1 LHWGWARSPVA
12 AANLRWTV
20 GRLPTSVPNFER
32 EQYLYLTTRGRKTN
46 QPREI
51 EIWFTEHESRFYVMA
66 EYPTS
71 HWIQNLR
78 AHPEVQVRVA
88 GKTVVASARVLSSQA
103 DAKVQRAVQKLFDK
117 KYGWSDGLVVELT
130 PELGEQTTAQP
141 PG

>member
-1 LHWGWARSPVA
+1 MA
-12 AANLRWTV
+12 A
-20 GRLPTSVPNFER
+20 SVPNFER

-88 GKTVVASARVLSSQA
+88 GKTVVASARVLSSEA
-103 DAKVQRAVQKLFDK
+103 DAKVQGAVQKLFDK
-117 KYGWSDGLVVELT
+117 KYGWSDGLVVELA
-130 PELGEQTTAQP
+130 PEPGERTSAEP

>member
-1 LHWGWARSPVA
+1 VC
-12 AANLRWTV
+12 
-20 GRLPTSVPNFER
+20 RLATSAPNFER

-51 EIWFTEHESRFYVMA
+51 EIWFTEHESRFYVIA

-71 HWIQNLR
+71 HWIENLR

-88 GKTVVASARVLSSQA
+88 GKSVVASARVLSPQA
-103 DAKVQRAVQKLFDK
+103 DAKVQGAVQKLFDK

-130 PELGEQTTAQP
+130 PELGKRTTAQP